1 MYYGQILDKLQ
12 ALNDE
17 FEVMQKK
24 KSDLETNLDICEKK
38 LDRAEK
44 LIGGLGGEKQRW
56 GEAARVLGEK

>member
-1 MYYGQILDKLQ
+1 MSYEQILDKLQ